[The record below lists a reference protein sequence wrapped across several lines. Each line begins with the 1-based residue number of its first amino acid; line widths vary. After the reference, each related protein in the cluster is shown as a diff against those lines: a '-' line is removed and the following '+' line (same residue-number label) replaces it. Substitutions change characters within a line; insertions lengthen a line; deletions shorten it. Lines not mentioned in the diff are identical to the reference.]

1 MLVMLFRPWMLIA
14 IAAASAAGAE
24 VSDLTWMAGCWA
36 TPASSSGSVIE
47 EHWSKPVGGTMMG
60 YSRTLKSTRVVFS
73 EFIRIDAKENA
84 ILYTPR
90 FGQLST
96 PVTFRLTR
104 QTPNEV
110 VFENPEHDFP
120 QTISYRRAGDQLYA
134 AVEGKDKGRQR
145 REEFP
150 YARVSCEK

>member
-1 MLVMLFRPWMLIA
+1 MLRTLIVVLT
-14 IAAASAAGAE
+14 AACAVAAE

-36 TPASSSGSVIE
+36 TPSSSSGSMIE
-47 EHWSKPVGGTMMG
+47 EHWSKPVGGSMMG

-73 EFIRIDAKENA
+73 EFMRIDAKENA
-84 ILYTPR
+84 IVYTPR

-104 QTPNEV
+104 QTANEV

-120 QTISYRRAGDQLYA
+120 QTILYRRAGDQLYA